1 MYFSVD
7 DKGNEAIFYKKADDG
22 SFEKCARLDREA
34 GEDANELFVE
44 IATKLGHMKF
54 SKKKQMWT
62 ESITTSIKFTQ
73 VLL

>member
-34 GEDANELFVE
+34 GEDANELFWDNWSGEELEKWAFENGYSDE
-44 IATKLGHMKF
+44 ILGGMAFGK
-54 SKKKQMWT
+54 
-62 ESITTSIKFTQ
+62 
-73 VLL
+73 